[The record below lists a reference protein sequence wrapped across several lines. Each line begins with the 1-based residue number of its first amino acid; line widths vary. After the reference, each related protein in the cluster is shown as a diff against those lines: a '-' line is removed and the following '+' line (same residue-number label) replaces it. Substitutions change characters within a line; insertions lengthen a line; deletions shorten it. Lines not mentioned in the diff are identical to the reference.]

1 MAGNKV
7 PGVLG
12 TKTPSVRKQGGSVT
26 PSPMGGVDL
35 RGPVGGDNAAPM
47 QAVITRTVVAVNKDW
62 EPPGVRTTP
71 AIVVRGNT
79 LERVARAL
87 SELPEWGDGGG
98 MLRAERIPPGTSE
111 EVTVTLHANLHK
123 RLPRWVQY
131 SGASEA
137 VKAEWDRMMVN
148 LERHEQH
155 HVDIAIEEAD
165 NLATALIGVEVRE
178 IAETV
183 TEANREMHDRQ
194 VEYDTDTNHGQNEGV
209 TLDTSIT

>member
-1 MAGNKV
+1 MAGNKI

-12 TKTPSVRKQGGSVT
+12 TKTPSVRKQGGPVS

-35 RGPVGGDNAAPM
+35 RAPVGADNAVPM
-47 QAVITRTVVAVNKDW
+47 QTITRTVVAVIKDW

-79 LERVARAL
+79 LEQVGRAL
-87 SELPEWGDGGG
+87 NELPEWGEAGGR
-98 MLRAERIPPGTSE
+98 LRAARIPAGTSE
-111 EVTVTLHANLHK
+111 EVTVNLHANLHK
-123 RLPRWVQY
+123 RLPTWAQY
-131 SGASEA
+131 TSASVA
-137 VKAEWDRMMVN
+137 VKAEWDRMMVA

-155 HVDIAIEEAD
+155 HVDIAIEEAN
-165 NLATALIGVEVRE
+165 NLATALIGVEISE
-178 IAETV
+178 IADSV

-194 VEYDTDTNHGQNEGV
+194 VKYDTDTNHGQDEGV